1 MKRFIYL
8 CTVLCTL
15 LLSVTPVKA
24 QKTQKN
30 STVTV
35 EGIVVDENNV
45 PMPGITVNVQE
56 KQTDAVTDEDGK
68 FYMLLDPSDVLVV
81 NLKGYRPV
89 IKRLDNQPVYTLKM
103 VKYLTYEDEMI
114 GVSYGEQSKRSMTSA
129 VSSIGTDVIE
139 KNTVSSI
146 EQAMN
151 GTLSGLY
158 SIKNGG
164 EKLGKSNYT
173 FYVRGMATNANAKPL
188 ILVDDI
194 EANIDLMDFNEV
206 ESISVLKD
214 ASALAMYGMRGANGV
229 ILIKTKHGSE
239 VKHSINVDIRAG
251 FQTPEYMSDR
261 LNAYQYSTLYNE
273 ALKND
278 GSSPMYNPDMYLRSD
293 RDPYLYPD
301 ENYKDRFIGNSSPF
315 QHYNF
320 SASGGNGLARYF
332 VTAGYMKQE
341 GIFKDASANNIYER
355 FNFRSNLD
363 INPIKGML
371 FNILVSA
378 AIDKNKAANTG
389 SEVAAATNSVFN
401 TLMTLPANA
410 FPMFNKDGSL
420 GGTSEYQTNPY
431 GLLNRHGYRKD
442 ESRLLN
448 VQVKG
453 KYDLDMLLP
462 GLSVDAYYGFEN
474 FNMQYLSINNTYAVF
489 QENTDGTYTQFGKDE
504 YKNSRSSAMMDGFYR
519 YNTLGA
525 GLNYNHTFGSV
536 HDLAVRL
543 FYNHSS
549 ETVPGDNP
557 DYKYQGLA
565 MRAQYGFNK
574 RYYAEVTA
582 SYQGSSNY
590 RSGKRTGFFPAVGLA
605 WVASD
610 EKWLQSAEAIDFLKF
625 RVSYGVNGNDQ
636 TGGRRFPYR
645 QEFTSSGG
653 YAFGNPNGS
662 TDGSQ
667 EGVLANPDETWEKSY
682 KFNVGFDLELWR
694 GFSFTMNYFNE
705 KRRDVLVDYSNI
717 VPSLIGIGLSK
728 YNGGSIDNQGIDFNV
743 LYNKQYKNGGF
754 FVGGNMLWAKNKI
767 IDLKEIAYK
776 YAHQYRKGHS
786 IGTRFGFETNGLY
799 THPDQL
805 VNAPTGSFGSPVLG
819 DIVYKN
825 QNPEDD
831 NVIDESDMVALGN
844 SLPEIIFGAT
854 LGGNYKGFDIQCNL
868 EGSSLFSTHYIP
880 NKFTPYAYENR
891 WNPNDPAV
899 QTAYPGLS
907 ISREYNT
914 QTSDFWQKKTSL
926 LRISSAEVGYT
937 FPKQLMKKIFLSSLR
952 VYVNANNLF
961 TFSNAIDGRNPE
973 AMNAGYSEYPLL
985 RTFSFGISIKL

>member
-1 MKRFIYL
+1 MSRYIYL
-8 CTVLCTL
+8 CTLLCTL
-15 LLSVTPVKA
+15 LLSVIPVKA
-24 QKTQKN
+24 QEVKQP
-30 STVTV
+30 STITV
-35 EGIVVDENNV
+35 EGIVVDENNA

-56 KQTDAVTDEDGK
+56 KQTDAVTDESGK
-68 FYMLLDPSDVLVV
+68 FYMLLNPSDVLVV
-81 NLKGYRPV
+81 NLKGYRPITSRV
-89 IKRLDNQPVYTLKM
+89 AGKAIQTLKL
-103 VKYLTYEDEMI
+103 VKYLTHEDEI
-114 GVSYGEQSKRSMTSA
+114 VGVSYGEQSKRSMTTA
-129 VSSIGTDVIE
+129 VSSIGSDIIE
-139 KNTVSSI
+139 KNTVTGI

-158 SIKNGG
+158 SLKSGG
-164 EKLGKSNYT
+164 EKFGKSNYA

-206 ESISVLKD
+206 ESISILKD
-214 ASALAMYGMRGANGV
+214 APALAMYGMRGANGV

-251 FQTPEYMSDR
+251 FQMTERMSDR
-261 LNAYQYSTLYNE
+261 LNANQYTTLYNE
-273 ALKND
+273 ALRND
-278 GSSPMYNPDMYLRSD
+278 GSAPLYNPDMYLRPD
-293 RDPYLYPD
+293 RDSYLYPD
-301 ENYKDRFIGNSSPF
+301 ENYKDRFLGTTSPF

-320 SASGGNGLARYF
+320 SASGGNNIARYF

-341 GIFKDASANNIYER
+341 GVFKEAAANNSYER

-389 SEVAAATNSVFN
+389 AEVQTATNSVFN

-431 GLLNRHGYRKD
+431 GLLNNQGYRKD

-474 FNMQYLSINNTYAVF
+474 FNMQYLAINNTYAVF
-489 QENTDGTYTQFGKDE
+489 QEKADGTYTQFGKDE
-504 YKNSRSSAMMDGFYR
+504 RKNTRKSEMMGGFYR

-525 GLNYNHTFGSV
+525 GLNYNHSFNDI
-536 HDLAVRL
+536 HDLALRL
-543 FYNHSS
+543 FYNHSI
-549 ETVPGDNP
+549 ETIPGDNP

-565 MRAQYGFNK
+565 LRAQYGFNK

-582 SYQGSSNY
+582 SYQGSTNFKRGS
-590 RSGKRTGFFPAVGLA
+590 RSGLFPAVGLA

-610 EKWLQSAEAIDFLKF
+610 ESWLKDVEAIDYLKF
-625 RVSYGVNGNDQ
+625 RASYGMNGNDQ

-645 QEFTSSGG
+645 QEFTSGGG
-653 YAFGNPNGS
+653 YSFGNPNGS

-667 EGVLANPDETWEKSY
+667 EGILANENETWEKSY
-682 KFNVGFDLELWR
+682 KFNIGFDLELWK
-694 GFSFTMNYFNE
+694 GLSLTADYFNE
-705 KRRDVLVDYSNI
+705 KRRDVLVDYSNV
-717 VPSLIGIGLSK
+717 VPDLIGIGLSK
-728 YNGGSIDNQGIDFNV
+728 YNAGEINNQGVDMNIM
-743 LYNKQYKNGGF
+743 YNKQYKAGGF
-754 FVGGNMLWAKNKI
+754 FIGGNMLWAKNEVV
-767 IDLKEIAYK
+767 DLKEIAYK
-776 YAHQYRKGHS
+776 YNHQYRKGYS
-786 IGTRFGFETNGLY
+786 INTSFGFQTNGLY
-799 THPDQL
+799 TQNEQL
-805 VNAPTGSFGSPVLG
+805 VNAPSGSFGSPVLG
-819 DIVYKN
+819 DIIYKN
-825 QNPEDD
+825 QNPGDD
-831 NVIDESDMVALGN
+831 NVIDESDMVALEN
-844 SLPEIIFGAT
+844 TMPELIFGAT

-868 EGSSLFSTHYIP
+868 EGSSMFSVNYIP

-891 WNPNDPAV
+891 WNSANPTT

-907 ISREYNT
+907 ISRDYNS
-914 QTSDFWQKKTSL
+914 QPSDFWQKKTYL
-926 LRISSAEVGYT
+926 IRISSAEVGYT
-937 FPKQLMKKIFLSSLR
+937 FPKELVKKAFLSSLR
-952 VYVNANNLF
+952 LYVNANNLF

-985 RTFSFGISIKL
+985 RTFSVGLSIKL

>member
-129 VSSIGTDVIE
+129 VSSIGTDIIE

-462 GLSVDAYYGFEN
+462 GLS
-474 FNMQYLSINNTYAVF
+474 
-489 QENTDGTYTQFGKDE
+489 
-504 YKNSRSSAMMDGFYR
+504 
-519 YNTLGA
+519 
-525 GLNYNHTFGSV
+525 
-536 HDLAVRL
+536 
-543 FYNHSS
+543 
-549 ETVPGDNP
+549 
-557 DYKYQGLA
+557 
-565 MRAQYGFNK
+565 
-574 RYYAEVTA
+574 
-582 SYQGSSNY
+582 
-590 RSGKRTGFFPAVGLA
+590 
-605 WVASD
+605 
-610 EKWLQSAEAIDFLKF
+610 
-625 RVSYGVNGNDQ
+625 
-636 TGGRRFPYR
+636 
-645 QEFTSSGG
+645 
-653 YAFGNPNGS
+653 
-662 TDGSQ
+662 
-667 EGVLANPDETWEKSY
+667 
-682 KFNVGFDLELWR
+682 
-694 GFSFTMNYFNE
+694 
-705 KRRDVLVDYSNI
+705 
-717 VPSLIGIGLSK
+717 
-728 YNGGSIDNQGIDFNV
+728 
-743 LYNKQYKNGGF
+743 
-754 FVGGNMLWAKNKI
+754 
-767 IDLKEIAYK
+767 
-776 YAHQYRKGHS
+776 
-786 IGTRFGFETNGLY
+786 
-799 THPDQL
+799 
-805 VNAPTGSFGSPVLG
+805 
-819 DIVYKN
+819 
-825 QNPEDD
+825 
-831 NVIDESDMVALGN
+831 
-844 SLPEIIFGAT
+844 
-854 LGGNYKGFDIQCNL
+854 
-868 EGSSLFSTHYIP
+868 
-880 NKFTPYAYENR
+880 
-891 WNPNDPAV
+891 
-899 QTAYPGLS
+899 
-907 ISREYNT
+907 
-914 QTSDFWQKKTSL
+914 KTS
-926 LRISSAEVGYT
+926 ICNT
-937 FPKQLMKKIFLSSLR
+937 
-952 VYVNANNLF
+952 
-961 TFSNAIDGRNPE
+961 
-973 AMNAGYSEYPLL
+973 
-985 RTFSFGISIKL
+985 